1 MLIVLFHVL
10 SVSKCVLYYCRRV
23 STQLQ
28 LTNISYHIISYH
40 IIHHIIMSYIMSCPL
55 VSYRII
61 SHIYHII
68 SYHISYHIIYRILS
82 YHIISYIVSYHIQRS
97 KKKQDKRTNVS
108 LTDATV
114 PVQQKARS
122 NWPPIWW
129 VAANILN
136 EQLRT
141 ADKGWSS
148 SSGVGRVDNSSP

>member
-1 MLIVLFHVL
+1 MCTVLLPPGVNPIA
-10 SVSKCVLYYCRRV
+10 VNKYI
-23 STQLQ
+23 
-28 LTNISYHIISYH
+28 ISYYIISYH
-40 IIHHIIMSYIMSCPL
+40 TSYHHVIYHVMSSRI
-55 VSYRII
+55 VSYHITYI
-61 SHIYHII
+61 SYHII